1 MVADAEMARLRILRT
16 ALPVCVGYNYM
27 TKYFIQLTTNKDI
40 QHNYITRE
48 KLSDSMKAKSSWD
61 VFISTEVTKPQIKSW
76 TIFIFKIHII

>member
-40 QHNYITRE
+40 QHI
-48 KLSDSMKAKSSWD
+48 
-61 VFISTEVTKPQIKSW
+61 
-76 TIFIFKIHII
+76 